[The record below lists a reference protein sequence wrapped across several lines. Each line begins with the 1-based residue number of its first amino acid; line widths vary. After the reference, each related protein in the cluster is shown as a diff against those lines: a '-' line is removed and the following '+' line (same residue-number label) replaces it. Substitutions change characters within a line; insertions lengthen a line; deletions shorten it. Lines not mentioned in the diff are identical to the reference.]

1 MLHRSTLL
9 ISVLVLGIAAA
20 GTTALAAD
28 QPKSAAAPAA
38 AAGAPKPIAP
48 VTGVIDIQQ
57 VLNESTAEQSV
68 RSQLEARAAVFRD
81 EFAKLEN
88 DLRGAEQELERQ
100 RTVLSAEAFE
110 QKRQALE
117 QRFADTQRKADSS
130 RRQLED
136 AAGQVQ
142 KEIQTA
148 IIEVTKT
155 VAEQLNLDLVLLR
168 PASIYYSSDLDI
180 SALVVK
186 GVNAKLPSLKL
197 PPGNP
202 PSDQPEQG
210 GAPAMGLGKGGPVTG
225 GAAAAPAPAVP
236 TAPGAAAPKN

>member
-1 MLHRSTLL
+1 MLQRMILL
-9 ISVLVLGIAAA
+9 ISLLVLGVAAS

-28 QPKSAAAPAA
+28 QPKPAAAPAA
-38 AAGAPKPIAP
+38 AGATPKPIAP
-48 VTGVIDIQQ
+48 ITGVIDIQQ

-168 PASIYYSSDLDI
+168 PAAIYYSQDLDI
-180 SALVVK
+180 SELVVK
-186 GVNAKLPSLKL
+186 GVNARLPSLKL

-202 PSDQPEQG
+202 PPEQPDQG
-210 GAPAMGLGKGGPVTG
+210 GAAMGLGKGGAPATG
-225 GAAAAPAPAVP
+225 GAATTPAPAPGAV
-236 TAPGAAAPKN
+236 APKN

>member
-9 ISVLVLGIAAA
+9 ISLLVLGIATA
-20 GTTALAAD
+20 GTAALAAD
-28 QPKSAAAPAA
+28 APKPAAAPAA

-48 VTGVIDIQQ
+48 ITGVIDIQQ

-136 AAGQVQ
+136 AASQVQ
-142 KEIQTA
+142 KQIQA
-148 IIEVTKT
+148 AVIEVTKT

-168 PASIYYSSDLDI
+168 PAAIYYSQDLDI
-180 SALVVK
+180 SELVAK

-202 PSDQPEQG
+202 PPDQPDQG
-210 GAPAMGLGKGGPVTG
+210 GAPGMGLGKGAPAIG
-225 GAAAAPAPAVP
+225 GVAPAPAAP
-236 TAPGAAAPKN
+236 IAPGAAAPKN

>member
-1 MLHRSTLL
+1 MLQRLTLL
-9 ISVLVLGIAAA
+9 VFILILGVAAS
-20 GTTALAAD
+20 GTAALAAD
-28 QPKSAAAPAA
+28 QPKPAA

-57 VLNESTAEQSV
+57 VLNESTAEQSI

-100 RTVLSAEAFE
+100 RSVLSAEAFE

-142 KEIQTA
+142 KEIQAA

-168 PASIYYSSDLDI
+168 PAAIYYSSDLDI
-180 SALVVK
+180 SELVVK

-197 PPGNP
+197 PAGNP
-202 PSDQPEQG
+202 PPDQPDQG
-210 GAPAMGLGKGGPVTG
+210 GAMGAGKGVAPAPVAP
-225 GAAAAPAPAVP
+225 AAPAAVAPAPAAPAAPAPA
-236 TAPGAAAPKN
+236 APKKQ